1 MTWLGLFSDEKIGTK
16 VTTLL
21 DAVCQLFVEK
31 LQYGAGERDMLVMR
45 HTFVAEFADKTET
58 LTSSLV
64 DFGIPH
70 GDTSMSR
77 TVSLP
82 VAIATRL
89 VLEGKYTKPGLSV
102 PTCPELYNPILAEL
116 ETMNIKFVEKLV
128 KAEPK
133 K

>member
-1 MTWLGLFSDEKIGTK
+1 
-16 VTTLL
+16 
-21 DAVCQLFVEK
+21 
-31 LQYGAGERDMLVMR
+31 MLVMR
-45 HTFVAEFADKTET
+45 HTFVAEFADHVET
-58 LTSSLV
+58 MTSSLV

-128 KAEPK
+128 KSEPK